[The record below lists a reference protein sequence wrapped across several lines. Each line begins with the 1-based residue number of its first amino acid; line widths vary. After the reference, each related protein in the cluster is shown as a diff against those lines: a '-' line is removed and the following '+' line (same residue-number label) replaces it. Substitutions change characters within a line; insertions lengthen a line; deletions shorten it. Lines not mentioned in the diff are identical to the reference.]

1 MKRREQQSGRTGRME
16 RTTTT
21 RHIPQVVGFPSYVP
35 SAVPVPNPNR
45 EERPL
50 AEASNIASRD
60 WSSRKR
66 SSRHVR
72 PKQLLPQRTQ
82 GLQRT
87 YTSAVYASDFLR
99 RCNEMR
105 KSGLLCD
112 VKVRSGRKIFP
123 AHRVLLAVASD
134 KLGLELEKIPQST
147 TQVEWAS
154 PLWKDVSCSAV
165 QSLLD
170 FIYTSRV
177 VLDSDSFQDLKIL
190 ASRLQIEPLVE
201 VCQNFSSQKSRSMT
215 FTTSHGSYVLEKLC
229 AMRHDGKLCDVI
241 LEASGQTLAAHKL
254 VLAIFSD
261 YFRAMFTAGM
271 VEANSGKVQL
281 VGVHFSSLQTV
292 VAFAYTSKITLSMD
306 NVENVVDLSF
316 YLQCAILTN
325 LCSDFLLSNITIST
339 CAKISKVA
347 SDYHMMMV
355 QGRVDKFLAENF
367 ATFVQTEAFLNLPM
381 FKVACL
387 LMSNS
392 LNVKEEDIFEAALKW
407 LCYKK
412 DRLEFTN
419 SIMKHIRFPL
429 MQNAYLEKNVAT
441 SNVVYGNS
449 SCQRKL
455 EEALCYHKEQHS
467 QPLQQSAC
475 TKPRALHEC
484 LLAIGG
490 IKSRDGRGRTNK
502 VQYLN
507 PLTSRWTTLTTAKDC
522 LTHRAVAV
530 LNNFV
535 YLLGGEANKSSR
547 SASSTCWR
555 YDPRFNSW
563 LQVAPLQQ
571 PRADFCACVL
581 DEKVYAIGGRNAKGE
596 LSSVEVFCPPSN
608 TWQNTAPLNVKSL
621 YGHAGATLDRTVF
634 ISGGSVGWEHQ
645 DALRSFS
652 PKDRKWINMAPM
664 QIARTF
670 HRMEALGGKLYV
682 LGGTFLSP
690 TKVLKTSATVERYDP
705 KVDQWTMVEDML
717 VPMSEPGCTT
727 LEGRIYLLGG
737 LTRNTASRAGV
748 ETLSDVQ
755 SYDPD
760 RDAWKPA
767 LDLPEAWTGVSC
779 CTLLLPHRILK
790 GDHFTS

>member
-1 MKRREQQSGRTGRME
+1 ME
-16 RTTTT
+16 RTTT

-35 SAVPVPNPNR
+35 SALPR

-50 AEASNIASRD
+50 AEASGITSRD

-66 SSRHVR
+66 SSRHVP
-72 PKQLLPQRTQ
+72 PKPILPQRLQ
-82 GLQRT
+82 GYQRT
-87 YTSAVYASDFLR
+87 YTSAVYASEFLR
-99 RCNEMR
+99 RCNDMR
-105 KSGLLCD
+105 KTGVLCD
-112 VKVRSGRKIFP
+112 VKLRSGRKLFP
-123 AHRVLLAVASD
+123 AHRVLLAAASD
-134 KLGLELEKIPQST
+134 KLALELRKIPQST

-154 PLWKDVSCSAV
+154 ALWKDVSCSAV

-170 FIYTSRV
+170 FIYTSKI
-177 VLDSDSFQDLKIL
+177 VLDSDNYQDLKIL
-190 ASRLQIEPLVE
+190 ACRLQIEPLVE
-201 VCQNFSSQKSRSMT
+201 VCQNFSSHKSRSTT
-215 FTTSHGSYVLEKLC
+215 FTTSHGSNVLEKLC
-229 AMRHDGKLCDVI
+229 AMRNAGKLCDVI
-241 LEASGQTLAAHKL
+241 LEAGGQTLAAHKL

-271 VEANSGKVQL
+271 VEASSGKVQL
-281 VGVHFSSLQTV
+281 VGVNFSSLQSV
-292 VAFAYTSKITLSMD
+292 VTFAYTSKITLSMD
-306 NVENVVDLSF
+306 NVENVVDMSF

-339 CAKISKVA
+339 CAKISKIA
-347 SDYHMMMV
+347 CDYHMLMV
-355 QGRVDKFLAENF
+355 QGRLDKFLAENF
-367 ATFVQTEAFLNLPM
+367 ATFVQTEAFLNFPM

-392 LNVKEEDIFEAALKW
+392 LNVSEEDVLEAALKW

-429 MQNAYLEKNVAT
+429 MQNEYLEKNVAT
-441 SNVVYGNS
+441 SSVVNGNS
-449 SCQRKL
+449 SCQGKL
-455 EEALCYHKEQHS
+455 EEAVRYHKDQYS
-467 QPLQQSAC
+467 QPLQQNSC

-507 PLTSRWTTLTTAKDC
+507 PLTSQWTTLTTAKDC

-530 LNNFV
+530 VNNFV

-563 LQVAPLQQ
+563 LQVASLQQ

-581 DEKVYAIGGRNAKGE
+581 DEKIYAMGGRNAKGE
-596 LSSVEVFCPPSN
+596 LSSVEVYCLSSN
-608 TWQNTAPLNVKSL
+608 KWQHTTPLNVKSL
-621 YGHAGATLDRTVF
+621 YGHACATLDRTIV

-645 DALRSFS
+645 DALRSFC
-652 PKDRKWINMAPM
+652 PKDRKWINMASM
-664 QIARTF
+664 QVARTF
-670 HRMEALGGKLYV
+670 HRMVASCGKLFV
-682 LGGTFLSP
+682 MGGTFLS
-690 TKVLKTSATVERYDP
+690 TAKILKTSATVESYDP
-705 KVDQWTMVEDML
+705 KADQWTMVEDML

-737 LTRNTASRAGV
+737 LTRNTTSRAGV
-748 ETLSDVQ
+748 ETLSNVQ

-760 RDAWKPA
+760 RDEWKAA

-779 CTLLLPHRILK
+779 CTLVLPHRILK
-790 GDHFTS
+790 GDHFTT

>member
-1 MKRREQQSGRTGRME
+1 MKRREQQKGRTGRME
-16 RTTTT
+16 RTTT

-35 SAVPVPNPNR
+35 SALPSSSR
-45 EERPL
+45 EERPP
-50 AEASNIASRD
+50 AEASSIAPRD
-60 WSSRKR
+60 WSSKKR
-66 SSRHVR
+66 SSRNIP
-72 PKQLLPQRTQ
+72 PKQLLPQRSQTY
-82 GLQRT
+82 QRT
-87 YTSAVYASDFLR
+87 YTSAVYSSDFLR
-99 RCNEMR
+99 RCNDMR
-105 KSGLLCD
+105 KTGVLCD
-112 VKVRSGRKIFP
+112 VKLRSGRKVFL

-134 KLGLELEKIPQST
+134 KLAFELGKIPPST
-147 TQVEWAS
+147 TQVEWSSA
-154 PLWKDVSCSAV
+154 LWKDVSCSAV
-165 QSLLD
+165 ESLLE
-170 FIYTSRV
+170 FIYTSRI
-177 VLDSDSFQDLKIL
+177 VLDSDSYQDIRIL
-190 ASRLQIEPLVE
+190 ASRLQIEPLLE
-201 VCQNFSSQKSRSMT
+201 VCQNFSCHKSRSTT
-215 FTTSHGSYVLEKLC
+215 FTTSHGNFVLEKLC

-241 LEASGQTLAAHKL
+241 LEAGGQTLAAHKV

-271 VEANSGKVQL
+271 VEAKSGKVQL
-281 VGVHFSSLQTV
+281 VGVNFSSLQSV
-292 VAFAYTSKITLSMD
+292 VTFAYTSKITLSMEH
-306 NVENVVDLSF
+306 VENVVDLSF

-325 LCSDFLLSNITIST
+325 ICSDFLLSNITIST

-347 SDYHMMMV
+347 TDYHMLMV
-355 QGRVDKFLAENF
+355 QGRLDKFLAENF
-367 ATFVQTEAFLNLPM
+367 ATFVQTEAFLDFPM

-392 LNVKEEDIFEAALKW
+392 LNVSEEDAFEATLKW
-407 LCYKK
+407 LCHKK

-441 SNVVYGNS
+441 SSVVNGNTN
-449 SCQRKL
+449 CQRKL
-455 EEALCYHKEQHS
+455 EEALRYHKDQYS
-467 QPLQQSAC
+467 QPLQQNAC

-507 PLTSRWTTLTTAKDC
+507 PLTSQWTTLTTAKDC

-547 SASSTCWR
+547 SASTTCWR

-563 LQVAPLQQ
+563 LQVASLQQ

-581 DEKVYAIGGRNAKGE
+581 EEKIYAIGGRNAKGE
-596 LSSVEVFCPPSN
+596 LSSVEVYCPSSN
-608 TWQNTAPLNVKSL
+608 KWQCTTPLNVKSL
-621 YGHAGATLDRTVF
+621 YGHAGATLDRTVYV
-634 ISGGSVGWEHQ
+634 SGGNVGWEHQ
-645 DALRSFS
+645 DALRSFC

-670 HRMEALGGKLYV
+670 HRMVAMGGKLFV
-682 LGGTFLSP
+682 MGGTFLSP
-690 TKVLKTSATVERYDP
+690 TKILKTSATVERYDP

-717 VPMSEPGCTT
+717 VPMSEPGCTI

-737 LTRNTASRAGV
+737 LTRNTTSRAGV

-760 RDAWKPA
+760 RDVWKAAW
-767 LDLPEAWTGVSC
+767 DLPEAWTGMTC
-779 CTLLLPHRILK
+779 CTLVLPHRILK
-790 GDHFTS
+790 GDHFTT